1 MTEQEKI
8 RAIIDEELK
17 KVNGMTPEEFEKY
30 VKNSEPYDPIW
41 DDIFNIARE
50 LGYGYESHNSK

>member
-1 MTEQEKI
+1 
-8 RAIIDEELK
+8 
-17 KVNGMTPEEFEKY
+17 MTPEEFEKY

>member
-1 MTEQEKI
+1 MTEQEKV

-30 VKNSEPYDPIW
+30 VKNSEPQD
-41 DDIFNIARE
+41 RK
-50 LGYGYESHNSK
+50 SVV